1 MNEEFIQAY
10 PNELRQYMEETSIEI
25 TAKESIGHCGQETT
39 VIQRVLFLPSYTELG
54 GIPSRTILQ
63 EGFRY
68 CIFPTKRI
76 ELPTMKMEKREVG
89 GFVAPALQEQPS
101 PAESARRASWVRSAF
116 IILSGR
122 WLL

>member
-54 GIPSRTILQ
+54 GTPSRTILQ